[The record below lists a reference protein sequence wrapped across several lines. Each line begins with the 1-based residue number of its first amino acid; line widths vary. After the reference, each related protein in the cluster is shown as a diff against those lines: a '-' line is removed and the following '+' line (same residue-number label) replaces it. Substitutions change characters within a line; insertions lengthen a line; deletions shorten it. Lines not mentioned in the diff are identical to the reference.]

1 MKTTETIHAHG
12 HENVTS
18 TNKTT
23 LEITKEPH
31 LTKRG
36 DCIISVGADKGA
48 ADLSPEF
55 KQNAKNQHA
64 RITITI
70 QVGKIVEKINAQG
83 NPQLTLTHPHDLVI
97 RKSDYVCSRTLAVRA
112 DKAAK
117 DLSRTLVEKL
127 RDPKQKAVITLTVD
141 NPT

>member
-1 MKTTETIHAHG
+1 M
-12 HENVTS
+12 S

-23 LEITKEPH
+23 LEITKETH

-36 DCIISVGADKGA
+36 DCIISVAADKGA
-48 ADLSPEF
+48 ADLSTEF
-55 KQNAKNQHA
+55 KRKAKGKHA
-64 RITITI
+64 QITITI
-70 QVGKIVEKINAQG
+70 QAGTETEKIIAHG

-97 RKSDYVCSRTLAVRA
+97 RKSDYTCSRTLAVHA

>member
-1 MKTTETIHAHG
+1 MKTTETIHARG

-23 LEITKEPH
+23 LEITKETH

-36 DCIISVGADKGA
+36 DCIISVDADRGA

-55 KQNAKNQHA
+55 KQNAKSQHG

-70 QVGKIVEKINAQG
+70 QVGKEVETINAQG
-83 NPQLTLTHPHDLVI
+83 NPHLTFTHPHDLVI

-127 RDPKQKAVITLTVD
+127 RDPRQEAVITLTVD

>member
-1 MKTTETIHAHG
+1 MKTTEIIHARG

-64 RITITI
+64 RITMTI
-70 QVGKIVEKINAQG
+70 QVDKIVEKINAQG

-127 RDPKQKAVITLTVD
+127 RDPRQKAVITLTVD

>member
-1 MKTTETIHAHG
+1 LRTTEIIRARG
-12 HENVTS
+12 HENITS
-18 TNKTT
+18 RNRTT
-23 LEITKEPH
+23 LEITKETH

-36 DCIISVGADKGA
+36 DCIIAVAADKGA

-70 QVGKIVEKINAQG
+70 QAGTETERINAHG
-83 NPQLTLTHPHDLVI
+83 NPQLTFTHPHDLVI
-97 RKSDYVCSRTLAVRA
+97 RKSDYTCSRTLAVHA

-117 DLSRTLVEKL
+117 DLAGTLVQRL
-127 RDPKQKAVITLTVD
+127 RDPKQEVVITFTVD

>member
-1 MKTTETIHAHG
+1 MRTTENIHARG

-23 LEITKEPH
+23 FEITKDAH

-36 DCIISVGADKGA
+36 DCIISIDADKAA

-55 KQNAKNQHA
+55 KLNAKSQNA

-70 QVGKIVEKINAQG
+70 QAGTETEKINAQG
-83 NPQLTLTHPHDLVI
+83 NPQLTFTHHHDLVV
-97 RKSDYVCSRTLAVRA
+97 RKSEYVCNRTLAVRA

-117 DLSRTLVEKL
+117 DLSRDLVEKL
-127 RDPKQKAVITLTVD
+127 RDPEQKVVITLTVD